1 MSRRTSWRIPIRMD
15 VKCFRGDRECPGTI
29 TNLSENG
36 MFINTEGI
44 CFPEDSQFQVRISLK
59 EEDLDL
65 PVKLNRSVNTEGH
78 CSMGVEI
85 LDPSGKYNDFVENL
99 MRIMYI

>member
-1 MSRRTSWRIPIRMD
+1 MD
-15 VKCFRGDRECPGTI
+15 VKCFWGDKEHSGTV

-44 CFPEDSQFQVRISLK
+44 CFPEDSQFEVRISLK
-59 EEDLDL
+59 EEDFDL
-65 PVKLNRSVNTEGH
+65 PVKLSRSVKIDGH
-78 CSMGVEI
+78 CGMGVEI
-85 LDPSGKYNDFVENL
+85 LYPSGKYNDFVENL